1 MGIERLEDLRR
12 LVGAPG
18 YASTVGGSPGRF
30 GAAGRASDC
39 ADAAVDGRA
48 SEIERARLDAASAER
63 APRWNLCELAGR
75 LSELCG
81 WRASPVL
88 SFALALVLDAQ
99 RSGESAA
106 WVTPTASSFFPPDAA
121 ENGVD
126 LDALLVVRVPRQT
139 DVARAA
145 DILARSGAFGLIVL
159 DLGAR
164 AQLSMAVLSRLAGLA
179 RVHAAAI
186 VFLTEKPRGEASL
199 GSLISLRADAR
210 FVAHGSGEFTCELCV
225 AKDKRRA
232 AAWSHTEERHG
243 PDGLC

>member
-1 MGIERLEDLRR
+1 MGIEVRPLRP
-12 LVGAPG
+12 LFD
-18 YASTVGGSPGRF
+18 ASQHHVHGH
-30 GAAGRASDC
+30 
-39 ADAAVDGRA
+39 AV
-48 SEIERARLDAASAER
+48 EFERAALAEHAVSVER
-63 APRWNLCELAGR
+63 APRWNLAELTGR

-99 RSGESAA
+99 CSGENAA
-106 WVTPTASSFFPPDAA
+106 WITPQASSFFPPDAA

-126 LDALLVVRVPRQT
+126 LDALLVVRVKEAA
-139 DVARAA
+139 DAARAA
-145 DILARSGAFGLIVL
+145 DIVARSGSFGLIVI

-164 AQLSMAVLSRLAGLA
+164 ARISMAILARLSGLA
-179 RVHAAAI
+179 RAHDTAI
-186 VFLTEKPRGEASL
+186 VFLTEKPREEASL

-210 FVAHGSGEFTCELCV
+210 FVASGPHAFTCELCV

-232 AAWSHTEERHG
+232 GTWKHTEERHG

>member
-1 MGIERLEDLRR
+1 MEIEVRPVRPLLD
-12 LVGAPG
+12 
-18 YASTVGGSPGRF
+18 AS
-30 GAAGRASDC
+30 
-39 ADAAVDGRA
+39 
-48 SEIERARLDAASAER
+48 IERAALADVSVER
-63 APRWNLCELAGR
+63 APHWNLAELVGR

-99 RSGESAA
+99 CSGENAA
-106 WVTPTASSFFPPDAA
+106 WITPKASSFFPPDAA

-126 LDALLVVRVPRQT
+126 LDALLVVRVKEAA
-139 DVARAA
+139 DAARAA
-145 DILARSGAFGLIVL
+145 DIVARSGSFGLIVI

-164 AQLSMAVLSRLAGLA
+164 AHVSMAILARLSGLA
-179 RVHAAAI
+179 RAHGAAI
-186 VFLTEKPRGEASL
+186 VFLTEKPREEASL

-210 FVAHGSGEFTCELCV
+210 FVASGTQAFTCELCI

-232 AAWSHTEERHG
+232 GTWKHTEERHG